1 MKKLLYISYCAP
13 YDSVRHAGGKTHNY
27 YLKKIAENKNID
39 LLLITFVKN
48 DEIDKIDLESYGI
61 NHELMYYPR
70 SNKEKILSKII
81 NLESRF
87 NPFNRNGSFVSNFE
101 TIAIRKRLT
110 KLKEKGY
117 RPDVILLEWTQ
128 ILFHLPFIK
137 KCFPNAKV
145 FTIEVDVAFLG
156 KKREAEKETN
166 IFKRLIKHHKTNV
179 QKRLEIE
186 YLNNV
191 DLVFTNNKKDKEI
204 LINNHVNTP
213 IDILTPYFDD
223 YRSCV
228 YNPQCKDIVFF
239 GAMDRPE
246 NNLSALWFIDKVMPL
261 LSNDYRYVVV
271 GNKPSAELRHRANDR
286 IIITGFVDDIRSYFE
301 NSLCFVSSLLLG
313 AGIKVKVIEAMSS
326 GIPIICNDISI
337 EGIQCKDK
345 EDFLLCREIEDYVN
359 AIKDVSRIEYAKKI
373 GNNGKAFIEKNFN
386 YMSDCIKLQ
395 QMIIYCDSSSCRVG
409 GDT

>member
-1 MKKLLYISYCAP
+1 MTKLLYISYCAP
-13 YDSVRHAGGKTHNY
+13 YDGVRHAGGKTHNY
-27 YLKKIAENKNID
+27 YLKEIAKNENID
-39 LLLITFVKN
+39 HLLLTFVAN
-48 DEIDKIDLESYGI
+48 DEVNKIDLESYGI
-61 NHELMYYPR
+61 NHELIYYPR
-70 SNKEKILSKII
+70 TSKEKIISKIM
-81 NLESRF
+81 NFESKF
-87 NPFNRNGSFVSNFE
+87 NPFNRNGSFVSNYE
-101 TIAIRKRLT
+101 SIAIRKRLS

-145 FTIEVDVAFLG
+145 FTIEEDVAFLG
-156 KKREAEKETN
+156 KMREAEKETK
-166 IFKRLIKHHKTNV
+166 IFRRLIKYHKTNV
-179 QKRLEIE
+179 QKKLEIE

-191 DLVFTNNKKDKEI
+191 DLVFTTNTKDKDI
-204 LINNHVNTP
+204 LINNHVNSP

-228 YNPQCKDIVFF
+228 YNPQGKDIVFF

-246 NNLSALWFIDKVMPL
+246 NNLSALWFIDNVMPL
-261 LSNDYRYVVV
+261 LSKDYRYVVV

-286 IIITGFVDDIRSYFE
+286 IIITGFVDDISTYFE
-301 NSLCFVSSLLLG
+301 KSLCFVSSLLLG

-326 GIPIICNDISI
+326 GIPVICNDISI

-345 EDFLLCREIEDYVN
+345 EDFILCREIEDYVS

-373 GNNGKAFIEKNFN
+373 GNNGKAFIENNFN

-395 QMIIYCDSSSCRVG
+395 QMIISYDNCSWKVC
-409 GDT
+409 GDK